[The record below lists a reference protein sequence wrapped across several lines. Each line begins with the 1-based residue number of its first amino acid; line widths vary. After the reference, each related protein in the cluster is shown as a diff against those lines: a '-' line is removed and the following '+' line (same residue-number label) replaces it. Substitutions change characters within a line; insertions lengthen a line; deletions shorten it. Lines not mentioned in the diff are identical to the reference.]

1 LQDELGSDSF
11 TVVGVATDIQ
21 GAAAA
26 RPWYEEHGVTFPS
39 LVDSSNALGRVIGY
53 SAIPNQFYIDELG
66 VFHGNVK
73 TDRLRTLLEQ
83 PLQPVPTDLAA
94 RLKAAA
100 PSGDPRRLRKRAND
114 SPDHFDTQLAAGKAA
129 LHADR
134 LTDAIALLSRAA
146 QLREDSAE
154 TWTLLARAH
163 LAAGDKPAAAGA
175 LREAL
180 KTDPKNWIIHKQIWA
195 IEHPERFYEGPVD
208 FRWQREQLRR
218 EARAGG

>member
-1 LQDELGSDSF
+1 MQDDLGGDAF

-26 RPWYEEHGVTFPS
+26 QPWYEKHGITFPA
-39 LVDSSNALGRVIGY
+39 LVDSGNALGRVIGY
-53 SAIPNQFYIDELG
+53 AAIPNQFYIDELG

-73 TDRLRTLLEQ
+73 EDRLRTLLEQ
-83 PLQPVPTDLAA
+83 PLEPVPANLAA

-100 PSGDPRRLRKRAND
+100 LNRDPKSLMKRAKD
-114 SPDHFDTQLAAGKAA
+114 LPDHFDTQLAAGMAA

-134 LTDAIALLSRAA
+134 LADAIALLSRAA
-146 QLREDSAE
+146 QLRKDSAE

-163 LAAGDKPAAAGA
+163 LATGDKPAAANA

-180 KTDPKNWIIHKQIWA
+180 EADPKNWIIHKQIWA
-195 IEHPERFYEGPVD
+195 IQHPERFYEGPVD

-218 EARAGG
+218 EAQAGG